1 MNEFRLIQ
9 NSVLPPNKI
18 FEISV
23 DIKNFHHILPNYFTS
38 LKIIKNDKSEKI
50 VIEKIKFL
58 GFGTTVKTKHV
69 IIPPNLHHV
78 FILSGPLK
86 GSFFIES
93 YKKSDI
99 GTAIIIDVYLK
110 FFGFM
115 NGFSFLNNY
124 IIKRMSSVMVD
135 FIKAAEIKVHS
146 ENFNND

>member
-1 MNEFRLIQ
+1 LNEFRLIQ

-23 DIKNFHHILPNYFTS
+23 DIKNFHHILPNNFKS

-93 YKKSDI
+93 YKKSGI